1 MDSVVTASTSAS
13 STVVTESCLTADSS
27 QSSNQIKLL
36 EISLISAED
45 LASVSKSMQT
55 YAVTWVNPGRK
66 RTTQT
71 DTHGHKNPEWT
82 EKFIFRL
89 NKDQMENATL
99 TTEIYTVSWFRD
111 VLVGTVH
118 VPVKELI
125 TPLLLQN
132 RHMHFVTLQVR
143 RPSGAPQGKV
153 NMGVALL
160 DSTMRT
166 TTININNDN
175 NNSTFVH
182 GEKFNEEEDIESKKL
197 KEKIHLWRS
206 SSTGSSNL
214 TTGDDHQRISA
225 HEGSEICSDIGPSAS
240 VVAAEGAI
248 RLARQ
253 HDDTDDTASSI
264 LEVMTIEEAKARG
277 YTVIAKERGDGE
289 ESSSS
294 ELTTSSRKSAARR
307 KSDGG
312 LFSCFAYGIE
322 FTVVCGSNKPPTNK
336 KKGSKSKNYKA
347 SEVNSV

>member
-1 MDSVVTASTSAS
+1 MDSIISASTSAS
-13 STVVTESCLTADSS
+13 STVVTESCLSSDSS

-45 LASVSKSMQT
+45 LPSVSKSMQT
-55 YAVTWVNPGRK
+55 YAVTWVNPNRR

-89 NKDQMENATL
+89 NKDEMGNATL
-99 TTEIYTVSWFRD
+99 TTEIYTLSWFRD

-118 VPVKELI
+118 VPVNELI
-125 TPLLLQN
+125 TPLLLRD

-143 RPSGAPQGKV
+143 RPSGAPHGKL

-160 DSTMRT
+160 DNTMRT
-166 TTININNDN
+166 TTINN
-175 NNSTFVH
+175 NNSFKNKIFPQ
-182 GEKFNEEEDIESKKL
+182 GEEDIESKKL

-214 TTGDDHQRISA
+214 TTGDDHQRFSA
-225 HEGSEICSDIGPSAS
+225 NEGSVICSDIGPSAS
-240 VVAAEGAI
+240 MVAGEGVI
-248 RLARQ
+248 RLPPPQ
-253 HDDTDDTASSI
+253 HEDGDDTASSI

-277 YTVIAKERGDGE
+277 YTVVAKERGGGDE
-289 ESSSS
+289 SSS
-294 ELTTSSRKSAARR
+294 ELTTSSRRSAARR

-322 FTVVCGSNKPPTNK
+322 FTVVCGSSKVPSNK
-336 KKGSKSKNYKA
+336 KKGSKRKNYKA